1 MISFRPYASGSSG
14 NLYTVDD
21 GQTIIML
28 DCGIP
33 WKKVREKL
41 NFRTSEIAG
50 VLITHG
56 HGDHCKGA
64 KDAVKA
70 GLDIYASPE
79 TLEASGVAGHR
90 SYAVEANKLFI
101 IGSWHILPFATVHDV
116 KGSFGYYMVN
126 FEGESFLYLTD
137 SAYSPIRFKRLD
149 VVAIEANFDPA
160 ILSDNIANGSLPAVV
175 GHRVRR
181 SHFSIDTVVE
191 LLKANDLSRCREI
204 WLLHLS
210 DGNSAE
216 EVMRRRV
223 QETTGIATYTATA

>member
-1 MISFRPYASGSSG
+1 MIIFTSFASGSSG
-14 NLYTVDD
+14 NLYTVSD
-21 GQTIIML
+21 GQTAVML
-28 DCGIP
+28 DCGLP

-41 NFRTSEIAG
+41 NFRTSEIGG
-50 VLITHG
+50 VLLTHG

-64 KDAVKA
+64 KDAAKA
-70 GLDIYASPE
+70 GLDIYATAQ
-79 TLEASGVAGHR
+79 TLSAAQVSGHR
-90 SYAVEANKLFI
+90 VCPIEAGKIFC

-126 FEGESFLYLTD
+126 FGGEAFLYLTD

-149 VVAIEANFDPA
+149 VIAVECNFCAD
-160 ILSDNIANGSLPAVV
+160 ILSDNIHHGLPQVV

-181 SHFSIDTVVE
+181 AHMSLDTVIG

-210 DGNSAE
+210 DGNSSE

-223 QETTGIATYTATA
+223 QETTGVPCFVCEV